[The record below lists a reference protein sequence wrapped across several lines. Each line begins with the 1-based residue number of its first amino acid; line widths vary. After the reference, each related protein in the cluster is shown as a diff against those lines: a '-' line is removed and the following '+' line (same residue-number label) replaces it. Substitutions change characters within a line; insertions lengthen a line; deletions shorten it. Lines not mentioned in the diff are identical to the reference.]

1 MKKELLEKR
10 IEEVEE
16 VTGSGTAMVS
26 LYISAGSSISSERQR
41 MSQEKS
47 EAQNIKSDQNRKNV
61 EKAISKVN
69 DILKRYKQT
78 PENGLVVFAGV
89 TEDGSVEFVFDNLDE
104 PLEYSDYTCDN
115 RFRTEPLRER
125 VAPEHSI
132 GLLVVERGGSTI
144 GELRGTRIVTYYD
157 EDSNVMGK
165 HNAGGQCL
173 TKDTLVFSDRESAI
187 STFNGT
193 DEYISIEN
201 IEVGDNILAY
211 ESDDQAEGDGTI
223 TEAEV
228 TNRWKRSKQKHTVFF
243 EDENAKKITASGD
256 HIVFLVDEN
265 KNMINKPVEELEQGH
280 NMLRLVA
287 SEEDNL
293 AATVSEVESVMV
305 SDEDVDMIDI
315 ETTTGNFFAD
325 GYLVHNSAERF
336 DRLIEEQ
343 RDNYFD
349 SVRKKL
355 EDQFVDSDNNPTV
368 DGFVIGGTQI
378 TVDNFVSDGYLP
390 KPLQDIRV
398 GGSYSIDIANEGSLD
413 ELVGK
418 ARSEID
424 SVAEQEQRDVMDT
437 FFKSLHE
444 QSDTHATYG
453 EDAVDKAL
461 DYGAV
466 DTLLLSE
473 NIDRNI
479 MKEYQDKVK
488 NQGGELLIISDD
500 FSEGNQFWEGFNG
513 MGAIL
518 RYRLD

>member
-1 MKKELLEKR
+1 MKKELLEQR
-10 IEEVEE
+10 IEEVEDA
-16 VTGSGTAMVS
+16 TGSGTAMVS

-104 PLEYSDYTCDN
+104 ALEYSDYTCDN
-115 RFRTEPLRER
+115 RFRTDPLRER
-125 VAPEHSI
+125 VSPDHSI

-173 TKDTLVFSDRESAI
+173 TKDTLVFNDKGSAM
-187 STFNGT
+187 STFKGT
-193 DEYISIEN
+193 DEYTSMEH

-211 ESDDQAEGDGTI
+211 KSNDQDGVNGNI

-228 TNRWKRSKQKHTVFF
+228 TNRWEQSKKKHTVSF

-256 HIVFLVDEN
+256 HIVFLVDED
-265 KNMINKPVEELEQGH
+265 KNMINKPVRELEQGH
-280 NMLRLVA
+280 NMLHLVA

-293 AATVSEVESVMV
+293 AVTVSRVESVMV
-305 SDEDVDMIDI
+305 SDEDVDMVDI

-390 KPLQDIRV
+390 NPLQDIRI

-461 DYGAV
+461 EYGAV

-473 NIDRNI
+473 NINRNI
-479 MKEYQDKVK
+479 MKEYQDKVE

-513 MGAIL
+513 VGAIL